1 MSVER
6 HEATHAAM
14 AIWLRRPIEYLE
26 RYPDHFLPGETMG
39 HCRAPIE
46 GAVEASQVAI
56 ALAGYMGEEAPDW
69 PPDFEQARHE
79 RLEGLGRLIEILGFD
94 HEQYEAIVAVTH
106 RILDD
111 PDFIRLR
118 DAIERALRHVPRLD
132 AQAVRDLTEAAGI
145 PVPEPEGV
153 TP

>member
-56 ALAGYMGEEAPDW
+56 ALAGSSCPRSDRGCRHPRTRTRRSNTVTVTKTLTAKAATTTDRGE
-69 PPDFEQARHE
+69 FS
-79 RLEGLGRLIEILGFD
+79 
-94 HEQYEAIVAVTH
+94 
-106 RILDD
+106 
-111 PDFIRLR
+111 
-118 DAIERALRHVPRLD
+118 ALASSSPS
-132 AQAVRDLTEAAGI
+132 
-145 PVPEPEGV
+145 
-153 TP
+153 TPATTGSVS